1 MTRTTKITE
10 KTSAAKVKPTRSDR
24 RMVRN
29 RKALLDAV
37 EKLIAV
43 KGFERAT
50 IDEIA
55 ETADLAK
62 GTFYNYFDDKNQI
75 EKELALTIR
84 REIRDQ
90 VGVAEEGIDD
100 PAGQLVAGIAV
111 CLRAAA
117 VFPTRAA
124 VLSRMY
130 SLWLSADA
138 NKEFLLFKDL
148 EVGYRTQRFSA
159 GDLPVAVVLTVGA
172 VQAGIMRALQ
182 LGEPDAIRKL
192 ALSLSESVLRGLGVK
207 GSEARAVATKVV
219 ARVFG
224 VISSSS
230 RNALI

>member
-1 MTRTTKITE
+1 MTKATKMAE
-10 KTSAAKVKPTRSDR
+10 KAGPAKAKPSRSDR

-29 RKALLDAV
+29 RKALLNAL
-37 EKLIAV
+37 EQLIAG
-43 KGFERAT
+43 KGFERVT

-62 GTFYNYFDDKNQI
+62 GTFYNYFDDKHEI

-90 VGVAEEGIDD
+90 VGVAEEGIHD

-111 CLRAAA
+111 CLRTAAA
-117 VFPTRAA
+117 FPTRAA

-130 SLWLSADA
+130 SLWLSADS

-148 EVGYRTQRFSA
+148 EIGYRTQRFSA

-207 GSEARAVATKVV
+207 SSEARAVAAKVV

-224 VISSSS
+224 VILSSS
-230 RNALI
+230 RNSLI